1 MEKKEL
7 IQSIKA
13 SNRSFF
19 ELLKNF
25 EMDGYIKNL
34 HKASAN
40 NDSLSVQIMTELAA
54 YVAGKY
60 LFEINAVDAE
70 AGQAYVDTV
79 LETMEGLISIPM
91 FEDYVRIFYNNADEN
106 TLQGRKVLDDF
117 DNMTAMFD
125 GAFYKNMGVD
135 NPGAVRKL
143 YDTLLEAY
151 EKLSK
156 AA

>member
-1 MEKKEL
+1 MEKKDL

-25 EMDGYIKNL
+25 EKDGYIKNL

-60 LFEINAVDAE
+60 LFEINSVDAK
-70 AGQAYVDTV
+70 AGQVYVDTV

-91 FEDYVRIFYNNADEN
+91 FEDYVRIFYNNADES
-106 TLQGRKVLDDF
+106 TLQGRKVLNDF
-117 DNMTAMFD
+117 DNMTAMYD

-135 NPGAVRKL
+135 NPGAVLEL

>member
-19 ELLKNF
+19 DLLKNF

-70 AGQAYVDTV
+70 SGQVYVDTV

-135 NPGAVRKL
+135 NPGAVREL

>member
-7 IQSIKA
+7 IQSIKTT
-13 SNRSFF
+13 NRSFF

-34 HKASAN
+34 HKASTN
-40 NDSLSVQIMTELAA
+40 NDSLSIQIMTELAA

-70 AGQAYVDTV
+70 AGQVFVDTV

-135 NPGAVRKL
+135 NPGAVREL

-156 AA
+156 AS

>member
-25 EMDGYIKNL
+25 ENDGYIKNL

-54 YVAGKY
+54 YVAGRY
-60 LFEINAVDAE
+60 LFEINSIDAD

-79 LETMEGLISIPM
+79 LDTMEGLISIPM

-117 DNMTAMFD
+117 DNMTALFD

-135 NPGAVRKL
+135 NPGAVREL